1 MMLLNMYSKTTES
14 THNDNNVKESLLE
27 SLPTQVLNTFVGNEW
42 DTQKSF
48 KSTNMSK
55 MNK

>member
-48 KSTNMSK
+48 KSIHK
-55 MNK
+55 HV